1 MYFSNKY
8 QYSMSCIEC
17 KGEYSMPEIYVT
29 SNKQEK
35 IRSKYKCINYRKDGS
50 CGYVRKC
57 KGASQCTYYEEENLN
72 DRNKSNM
79 GMRKSNIKVEPF
91 SGIRVVPIELLHRG
105 HDMRPPKSGRL
116 NVAIDYY
123 EKNHCFDKPVYVE
136 IENGKY
142 YIKDKYLRY
151 CAAKKL
157 GLKEIQI
164 RFGGKKQSKYD
175 DSIIRIGARVRH
187 DRWGNG
193 TVKKA
198 NFDKMEITFD
208 SGKVITFVTLLCID
222 EKKIIPLLEDVDKIS
237 KQQDAV
243 TNISFEKT
251 NPKEDYEQG
260 DTFCFHIKE
269 NSDDNEKYYEI
280 KKIEAENRKEHCL
293 RFSASGIN
301 NLYELLKNSRAL
313 FEQEA
318 ARNLENKH
326 EKEVASGEFT
336 HWSATEID
344 FKPTVEK
351 NTQSQINRVRKE
363 TQKEKKLYEIKERV
377 KNKSSFDEYKG
388 MSDRLMAHQKAACE
402 IARQYSHF
410 AFFYDTGT
418 GKTVLALEIMAC
430 KYAEEQQRFLV
441 ICPKPII
448 KTAWMN
454 DQNEFYP
461 KMKLLPLSKNISL
474 DDLKRLNNRWN
485 SIDRESIFH
494 DKLYYDDWEFDKTK
508 QQQYQYIQAVLIGK
522 AEHYIVNGQTFVREY
537 DSFVKLRIT
546 GLIVDESAVLKNY
559 DSKLTQKVRE
569 FAKQCKSVYLLSG
582 KPAPNTSC
590 EYFSQMKIVDPETFS
605 MSYKAFRA
613 KYYYNDNGR
622 LKLKSYLQNELFEK
636 IAKSSII
643 VSKTE
648 CIDLPDTSHV
658 IRKFELPEKIMQKYN
673 QMCNNLIAVFEQM
686 DKESEGKKVNKV
698 FESNNRLSSMMKLR
712 EITSGF
718 IKDSSGISSHIDASK
733 ENALLELVDE
743 IGNNQIIIWCQFK
756 YEIEHL
762 ADILI
767 KSGKRVV
774 TAFSGTINLD
784 MSIERFKNGYADILI
799 AHPMTLQYGVTL
811 VNCCFAIYYSMSYS
825 FEQYEQSY
833 ARIYRKGQR
842 NYCSYYFLQAE
853 DTIDEDIY
861 TCVMQKKRDVETC
874 EYLLKSITEHGK
886 QFKKS
891 SVRR

>member
-1 MYFSNKY
+1 MSKINVISSN
-8 QYSMSCIEC
+8 
-17 KGEYSMPEIYVT
+17 T
-29 SNKQEK
+29 RKQD
-35 IRSKYKCINYRKDGS
+35 RSKYRCLHYRKDGS
-50 CGYVRKC
+50 CGYVRNC
-57 KGASQCTYYEEENLN
+57 KGASQCAYYEE
-72 DRNKSNM
+72 S
-79 GMRKSNIKVEPF
+79 SIKIEPF
-91 SGIRVVPIELLHRG
+91 SGIKVVPIELLHRG
-105 HDMRPPKSGRL
+105 HDMRPPKNGRL
-116 NVAIDYY
+116 NAVINYY
-123 EKNHCFDKPVYVE
+123 ETNHCFDKPVYVE

-157 GLKEIQI
+157 GLKEIKI

-175 DSIIRIGARVRH
+175 DSIIRVGARVLH
-187 DRWGNG
+187 DRWGKG
-193 TVKKA
+193 TVQKA
-198 NFDKMEITFD
+198 DFNKMEIIFD
-208 SGKVITFVTLLCID
+208 CGKLISFVTLLCID
-222 EKKIIPLLEDVDKIS
+222 EKKIIPLDSKEVEKMPRGQDIS
-237 KQQDAV
+237 SDILSEKENKKQ
-243 TNISFEKT
+243 NSFE
-251 NPKEDYEQG
+251 
-260 DTFCFHIKE
+260 FHIVE
-269 NSDDNEKYYEI
+269 SSDDGEKYYEI
-280 KKIEAENRKEHCL
+280 KKLEFEDSKVHCL
-293 RFSASGIN
+293 RFSASGIS
-301 NLYELLKNSRAL
+301 NLFELLRNNKAI
-313 FEQEA
+313 FEKIPEQKF
-318 ARNLENKH
+318 ENKKG

-336 HWSATEID
+336 QWSASEID

-351 NTQSQINRVRKE
+351 NTQPTEKWEEKRNP
-363 TQKEKKLYEIKERV
+363 KEKRLYEIKERI
-377 KNKSSFDEYKG
+377 KKKSSFDEYKG

-454 DQNEFYP
+454 DQADFYP
-461 KMKLLPLSKNISL
+461 KMKLLPLSKNVSL

-485 SIDRESIFH
+485 SIDRESVFH

-508 QQQYQYIQAVLIGK
+508 QEQYQYIQAVLIGK

-537 DSFVKLRIT
+537 DSFEKLRIS

-569 FAKQCKSVYLLSG
+569 FSKQCKSVYLLSG

-622 LKLKSYLQNELFEK
+622 LKLKPYLQSDLFEK
-636 IAKSSII
+636 IAKRSII
-643 VSKTE
+643 VSKME

-658 IRKFELPEKIMQKYN
+658 LRKFELPEKIMQKYN
-673 QMCNNLIAVFEQM
+673 QMCNNLITVFEQM

-698 FESNNRLSSMMKLR
+698 FESNNKLSSMMKLR

-718 IKDSSGISSHIDASK
+718 IKDSSGISSHIDSSK
-733 ENALLELVDE
+733 EKALLELIDE

-767 KSGKRVV
+767 KNGKSVV

-784 MSIERFKNGYADILI
+784 ASIERFKEGFADILI

-811 VNCCFAIYYSMSYS
+811 VNCCFAVYYSMSYS

-842 NYCSYYFLQAE
+842 NFCSYYFLQAE

-861 TCVMQKKRDVETC
+861 TCVMQKKRDAETC

-886 QFKKS
+886 QFKKNAKG
-891 SVRR
+891 